1 MNKRINFNIKDR
13 KVLYVILCI
22 VLISIFT
29 LTIAYAPTNAY
40 NNYAGASEV
49 ISVSGYDIKTS
60 GGTYVTL
67 SDTIISGHAY
77 VNGATSEPR

>member
-29 LTIAYAPTNAY
+29 LTIAYAPSNAY
-40 NNYAGASEV
+40 SNYAGANIV
-49 ISVSGYDIKTS
+49 ISVAGYDVQTS
-60 GGTYVTL
+60 EGTYITP
-67 SDTIISGHAY
+67 SDTIIAGHAY

>member
-49 ISVSGYDIKTS
+49 ISVSGYDVQTS
-60 GGTYVTL
+60 EGTYDTL

-77 VNGATSEPR
+77 ITGSSSEPR